1 MTRTRTWLPLAV
13 GLASLLLPCGSPL
26 AAIKVRQPILEE
38 APAAGAAA
46 TPRKG
51 GDEAYFVGAVI
62 FARGAQ
68 VVAEVSGGA
77 RERERLVVFD
87 AGLRRAGVAVV
98 LNALDKGVYLLQP
111 QGGLGISPGD
121 QLARESETEAAARV
135 VRQNEVEPYLEFL
148 ALFPDSQYRP
158 RVGRELFRLAM
169 KAGFPTFP
177 GSVVEGKVSLAEA
190 VGREVPLGQALV
202 VLDRFII
209 ARTDEKGRFRI
220 EGIPKL
226 EEPVTLR
233 LRVKDTKFQPAG
245 EAEVELPAGSFGE
258 VAAEVPVKVT
268 PTVLAGPVLD
278 ERGAPLPGA
287 EVWTAPYS
295 MEVLTDDEGRFRI
308 SRRKKLD
315 ASGSAAASDEPLFGG
330 EFEVYAYRKG
340 YGVDRVA
347 LSAESYTENA
357 VPAIRLLRQET
368 RQEEIPAL
376 EVGLRSYLELP
387 PTALAAPQGAGPK
400 LNP

>member
-1 MTRTRTWLPLAV
+1 MTRKRTWVPLAAGLALLLPLA
-13 GLASLLLPCGSPL
+13 GESL
-26 AAIKVRQPILEE
+26 AAIKVRQPMLEE
-38 APAAGAAA
+38 APAAGPAASA
-46 TPRKG
+46 RTG
-51 GDEAYFVGAVI
+51 GEESYFVGAVI

-68 VVAEVSGGA
+68 VVAEVPGGA

-111 QGGLGISPGD
+111 QGGFGVSAGD
-121 QLARESETEAAARV
+121 QVARESETEAAARV
-135 VRQNEVEPYLEFL
+135 VREDRVESYVEFL
-148 ALFPDSQYRP
+148 DLFPDSQYRP
-158 RVGRELFRLAM
+158 RVGRELFRLTM
-169 KAGFPTFP
+169 KAGYPTFP

-190 VGREVPLGQALV
+190 VSREVSLSQAMI

-226 EEPVTLR
+226 DEAVALR
-233 LRVKDTKFQPAG
+233 LRVKDAKFQPAR
-245 EAEVELPAGSFGE
+245 EAEVQLPAGSFGE
-258 VAAEVPVKVT
+258 VTADIPVKVT
-268 PTVLAGPVLD
+268 PTVLAGQVSD

-295 MEVLTDDEGRFRI
+295 MEVLTDDEGRFAV

-315 ASGSAAASDEPLFGG
+315 ASGVAAAADEPLFGG

-347 LSAESYTENA
+347 LSAESYAENA

-376 EVGLRSYLELP
+376 GVTLRSYLALA